1 MLYFWWWKLSLPAG
15 GVAALARHRLP
26 RTCSGVLRVRV
37 KAVLK
42 GKFGKSN
49 DLVKRSELSLKYFGI
64 SQNCM
69 NSHELGQAEVA
80 IIRYLKLSE
89 KAKWLQEVM
98 ARSAATGQLWGI
110 HVWQSC
116 QEPVLFG
123 FALVKFNLIRSGVR
137 MFHTCAS
144 DYWMFCVSFMCFS
157 GQPAGS
163 TYTFKS
169 TRSSLCFNIPLIYRP
184 FVFRPP
190 IKDLA
195 MELASDPGHIPSVGC
210 LAGLD
215 WFETILA
222 ADVEVSATSTP
233 LDLFSDPG
241 VVSAK
246 EAGHGTVLEKSR
258 EMTPARIAALIYP
271 K

>member
-1 MLYFWWWKLSLPAG
+1 MVFACFTHVQATIECFVCRLCVSVANRLILLRLSNPL
-15 GVAALARHRLP
+15 
-26 RTCSGVLRVRV
+26 
-37 KAVLK
+37 
-42 GKFGKSN
+42 
-49 DLVKRSELSLKYFGI
+49 E
-64 SQNCM
+64 
-69 NSHELGQAEVA
+69 SH
-80 IIRYLKLSE
+80 
-89 KAKWLQEVM
+89 
-98 ARSAATGQLWGI
+98 
-110 HVWQSC
+110 
-116 QEPVLFG
+116 
-123 FALVKFNLIRSGVR
+123 FALT
-137 MFHTCAS
+137 FH
-144 DYWMFCVSFMCFS
+144 F
-157 GQPAGS
+157 
-163 TYTFKS
+163 
-169 TRSSLCFNIPLIYRP
+169 YRP

-246 EAGHGTVLEKSR
+246 EAGRGTVLEKSR